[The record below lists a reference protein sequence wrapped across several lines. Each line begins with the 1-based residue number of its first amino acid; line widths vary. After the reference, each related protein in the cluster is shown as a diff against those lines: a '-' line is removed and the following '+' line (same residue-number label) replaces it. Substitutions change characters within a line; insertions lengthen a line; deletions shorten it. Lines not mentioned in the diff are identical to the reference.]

1 MNLLEGDISSTASSL
16 LNFVSTATSNLKFAL
31 QKPVKPKRRVNHRK
45 YLQRQLKGRGV
56 KLTGSCANSWLIKEQ
71 EVNERSINS
80 KSAGKLS
87 ALEKRAESVQ
97 AMEENSVVRKRNGRE
112 NKEKNCGNSII
123 KDPKEQ
129 MKNSFSTFSSAQT
142 PLRKRKLPE
151 SFWSEPTKQSMQS
164 TRYSAINLTTNDFQL
179 SELEILDW
187 LRPELDEFIE
197 RWSEES
203 DHASNHSSQ
212 PSSLSDNTSTVDPY
226 SPYSEESDNMA
237 AMDEFFEQRVPFS
250 LELPVRVGNGNNA
263 SNGPSTRN
271 FVLEHDIMKNCNIEQ
286 RYGQGQTLGNPL
298 NFINDHFGLSGPSWN
313 TQHQPQENFID
324 GGYTV

>member
-1 MNLLEGDISSTASSL
+1 MNLIQADMSSTASSL

-56 KLTGSCANSWLIKEQ
+56 TLTGSCANSWLIKEQ
-71 EVNERSINS
+71 EVNERNINS

-87 ALEKRAESVQ
+87 ALEKRVENVK
-97 AMEENSVVRKRNGRE
+97 AMEENSVVRKRNERE
-112 NKEKNCGNSII
+112 NKEKKCGNSIV

-129 MKNSFSTFSSAQT
+129 MNNSLSTFSSAQS
-142 PLRKRKLPE
+142 PLRKRKLPG
-151 SFWSEPTKQSMQS
+151 SFWSEPTKQSVQS
-164 TRYSAINLTTNDFQL
+164 TRYSAINLTANDFQR

-203 DHASNHSSQ
+203 DHVSNHSSR
-212 PSSLSDNTSTVDPY
+212 PSSLCDSTSTVDPY

-250 LELPVRVGNGNNA
+250 LELPVRVGSGSNGND
-263 SNGPSTRN
+263 GPGVRN
-271 FVLEHDIMKNCNIEQ
+271 FVLEHEIIKNCNIEQ
-286 RYGQGQTLGNPL
+286 SYGQGQTMDNPL
-298 NFINDHFGLSGPSWN
+298 NFINDHFGLSGPPWN
-313 TQHQPQENFID
+313 TQQQAQENFID
-324 GGYTV
+324 SGYIV

>member
-1 MNLLEGDISSTASSL
+1 MNLIQADMSSTASSL

-56 KLTGSCANSWLIKEQ
+56 TLTGSCANSWLIKEQ
-71 EVNERSINS
+71 EVNERNINS

-87 ALEKRAESVQ
+87 ALEKRVENVK
-97 AMEENSVVRKRNGRE
+97 AMEENGVVRKRNERE
-112 NKEKNCGNSII
+112 NKEKKCGNSIV

-129 MKNSFSTFSSAQT
+129 LNNSLSTFSSAQS
-142 PLRKRKLPE
+142 PLRKRKLPG
-151 SFWSEPTKQSMQS
+151 SFWSEPTKQSVQS
-164 TRYSAINLTTNDFQL
+164 TRYSAINLTANDFQR

-203 DHASNHSSQ
+203 DHVSNHSSR
-212 PSSLSDNTSTVDPY
+212 PSSLCDSTSTVDPY
-226 SPYSEESDNMA
+226 SPYSEEPDNMA

-250 LELPVRVGNGNNA
+250 LELPVRVGSGSNGND
-263 SNGPSTRN
+263 GPGVRN
-271 FVLEHDIMKNCNIEQ
+271 FVLEHEIIKNCNIEQ
-286 RYGQGQTLGNPL
+286 SYGQGQTMDNPL
-298 NFINDHFGLSGPSWN
+298 NFINDHFGLSGPPWN
-313 TQHQPQENFID
+313 TQQQAQENFID
-324 GGYTV
+324 SGYIV

>member
-1 MNLLEGDISSTASSL
+1 MNLIQADMSSTASSL

-56 KLTGSCANSWLIKEQ
+56 TLTGSCANSWLIKEQ
-71 EVNERSINS
+71 EVNERNINS

-87 ALEKRAESVQ
+87 ALEKRVENVK
-97 AMEENSVVRKRNGRE
+97 AMEENGVVRKRNERE
-112 NKEKNCGNSII
+112 NKEKKCGNSIV

-129 MKNSFSTFSSAQT
+129 MNNSLSTFSSAQS
-142 PLRKRKLPE
+142 PLRKRKLPG
-151 SFWSEPTKQSMQS
+151 SFWSEPTKQSVQS
-164 TRYSAINLTTNDFQL
+164 TRYSSINLTANDFQR

-203 DHASNHSSQ
+203 DHVSNHSSR
-212 PSSLSDNTSTVDPY
+212 PSSLCDSTSTVDPY

-250 LELPVRVGNGNNA
+250 LELPVRVGSG
-263 SNGPSTRN
+263 SNGTDGPGVRN
-271 FVLEHDIMKNCNIEQ
+271 FVLEHEIIKNCNIEQ
-286 RYGQGQTLGNPL
+286 SYGQGQTMDNPL
-298 NFINDHFGLSGPSWN
+298 NFINDHFGLSGSPWN
-313 TQHQPQENFID
+313 TQQQAQENFID
-324 GGYTV
+324 SGYIV